1 MYVCLFITP
10 SVKSQ
15 TSIVIV
21 HSLKKIKMLNLL
33 LVIKIQKNN
42 KHRAIAIAR
51 QWRKESR
58 GKKGRINKGI
68 LLSLINV
75 LTCYCP
81 VRVKKKYKVSN
92 KICKIL
98 TVEN

>member
-1 MYVCLFITP
+1 MYVCLTVTP

-15 TSIVIV
+15 TRIVVV

-33 LVIKIQKNN
+33 LAIKIQKS
-42 KHRAIAIAR
+42 KHRAMAIAR

-58 GKKGRINKGI
+58 GKKRRINKGI
-68 LLSLINV
+68 VLSLINV

-81 VRVKKKYKVSN
+81 DRVKTKYKVSN